1 MSRRSFISDAEMNAV
16 NQLQNELQSVLNRYA
31 AESDLTIAETLGVL
45 ELVKAQLLD
54 EAFSMCDDDDDIET
68 CA

>member
-1 MSRRSFISDAEMNAV
+1 MNAS

-45 ELVKAQLLD
+45 ELIKARLLD
-54 EAFSMCDDDDDIET
+54 EAFNMCDDDDDIET
-68 CA
+68 YA